1 MPCMEFRHLRTID
14 AVARHRSFTKAA
26 EELFLAQSAISQQI
40 SRLEAE
46 IGIQIFR
53 RSSRSVELTEEG
65 KVILEH
71 ARRVLAEVDN
81 MQGQME
87 ALTGVM
93 RGTVRIGGI
102 YPFGPYDLYG
112 VLADYRAKYPGV
124 AIHMLE
130 DTQDAMLAMLRADEL
145 DCAFAS
151 VDPDTIGSEFAG
163 VLLWEEEFVVIAS
176 PDHEFAARPHVTWD
190 DVIEHDL
197 IAYRE
202 NSALRRRF
210 ETTIGRRG
218 MEPRNAFVCT
228 EMSAVRALAATGLG
242 VAVLPRSIA
251 ELPGPTVELRPFR
264 PDPVTWPIALVW
276 RADRRHP
283 PAAKAFLGL
292 ALERAEPQPVEL
304 AA

>member
-1 MPCMEFRHLRTID
+1 MEFRHLRTID
-14 AVARHRSFTKAA
+14 AVARHCSFTKAA

-71 ARRVLAEVDN
+71 ARRVLAEVDD

-112 VLADYRAKYPGV
+112 VLADYHERYPGV
-124 AIHMLE
+124 AIHMVE
-130 DTQDAMLAMLRADEL
+130 DTQDAMLTMLRSDEL

-163 VLLWEEEFVVIAS
+163 TLLWEEEFVVIAS
-176 PDHEFAARPHVTWD
+176 PDHEFAARRDVTWD
-190 DVIEHDL
+190 DVIEEDL

-242 VAVLPRSIA
+242 IAVLPRSIA
-251 ELPGPTVELRPFR
+251 ELPGPDVVLRPFR

-276 RADRRHP
+276 RTDRRHP
-283 PAAKAFLGL
+283 PAAKAFLAL
-292 ALERAEPQPVEL
+292 ALERAEPQAVEL

>member
-1 MPCMEFRHLRTID
+1 MEFRHLRTID

-71 ARRVLAEVDN
+71 ARRVLAEVDD
-81 MQGQME
+81 MQGEME

-112 VLADYRAKYPGV
+112 VLADYHEQYPGV
-124 AIHMLE
+124 SIHMVE
-130 DTQDAMLAMLRADEL
+130 DTQDAMLAMLRSDEL

-163 VLLWEEEFVVIAS
+163 TLLWEEEFVVIAS
-176 PDHEFAARPHVTWD
+176 PDHEFAARTDVTWE
-190 DVIEHDL
+190 DVIEQDL

-218 MEPRNAFVCT
+218 MEPHNAFVCT

-242 VAVLPRSIA
+242 IAVLPRSIA
-251 ELPGPTVELRPFR
+251 ELPGPDVVLRPFR
-264 PDPVTWPIALVW
+264 PDPVTWPVALVW
-276 RADRRHP
+276 RSDRRHP
-283 PAAKAFLGL
+283 PAAKAFLAL
-292 ALERAEPQPVEL
+292 ALERAEPHAVEL

>member
-1 MPCMEFRHLRTID
+1 MEFRHLRTID

-65 KVILEH
+65 KVILDH
-71 ARRVLAEVDN
+71 ARRVLAEVDD

-112 VLADYRAKYPGV
+112 VLADYHERYPGV
-124 AIHMLE
+124 AIHMVE
-130 DTQDAMLAMLRADEL
+130 DTQDAMLTMLRSDEL

-163 VLLWEEEFVVIAS
+163 TLLWEEEFVVIAS
-176 PDHEFAARPHVTWD
+176 PDHEFAARRDVTWD
-190 DVIEHDL
+190 DVIEEDL

-228 EMSAVRALAATGLG
+228 EMSAVRALAAKGLG
-242 VAVLPRSIA
+242 IAVLPRSIA
-251 ELPGPTVELRPFR
+251 ELPGPTVVLRPFR

-276 RADRRHP
+276 RSDRRHP
-283 PAAKAFLGL
+283 PAAKAFLAL
-292 ALERAEPQPVEL
+292 ALERAELQAVEL

>member
-1 MPCMEFRHLRTID
+1 MEFRHLRTID

-65 KVILEH
+65 KVILDH
-71 ARRVLAEVDN
+71 ARRVLAEMED
-81 MQGQME
+81 MQGEME
-87 ALTGVM
+87 ALAGVM

-112 VLADYRAKYPGV
+112 VLADYHERYPGV
-124 AIHMLE
+124 SIHMVE
-130 DTQDAMLAMLRADEL
+130 DTQDAMLSMLRSDEL

-163 VLLWEEEFVVIAS
+163 TLLWEEEFVVIAS
-176 PDHEFAARPHVTWD
+176 PNHEFAARQDVTWE
-190 DVIEHDL
+190 DVIEQDL

-218 MEPRNAFVCT
+218 IEPHNAFVCT
-228 EMSAVRALAATGLG
+228 EMTAVRALAATGLG
-242 VAVLPRSIA
+242 IAVLPRSIA
-251 ELPGPTVELRPFR
+251 ELPGPTVVLRPFR

-276 RADRRHP
+276 RSDRRHP
-283 PAAKAFLGL
+283 PAAKAFLAL
-292 ALERAEPQPVEL
+292 ALERAEPQAVEL